1 MSLQKKINK
10 LQRDPKLFFKDMFLK
25 KYIPIKNKAKTIT
38 PKKNNGYSK
47 YVIVSAVYNVEKY
60 LNDYFNS
67 IINQRLDFKNNIH
80 IICVDDGSS
89 DNSAKIIKHYQKKY
103 PKNITYIYKENG
115 GQASARNLGLKLL
128 QEDPNLKD
136 KFTWVTFTDPDD
148 FLDRDYFYEV
158 DEFLAK
164 NRDKSIAVMHAKQVL
179 FFEKFNSYQDHP
191 LSHYKHKD
199 KVSIKKINDLTLESQ
214 SSTRSVF
221 SLSLMDYQNRFKEG
235 VNYFEDMA
243 FTLKFYTKCNDND
256 LAVFLSSSI
265 YYIRKREDGNSTMNQ
280 SHKSRVFYIDA
291 LELCLETLKE
301 SKNKSKGLFL
311 HTQYSVFSM
320 IIYQIRS
327 LVDNQQKLSFLS
339 DLDKKRYI
347 ELLEEIFDLT
357 DPKVIETFNAAG
369 NNYFYKFGILNCF
382 KDTKLPFNIAY
393 IKDYDFAKEQI
404 LIQYYSDVEDEVE
417 SIRFDGIEVYADY
430 EKVIRHDFLN
440 KSFCYEKLLWIHVP
454 KESKNLNMFIDG
466 KKAMIGFKIYDIK
479 VQDIRKEFAN
489 SSFLDN
495 TWLFIDRDIEA
506 DDNAERLYRY
516 VAKNYPDQKIVFAL
530 MKDCPDWSRLEKDG
544 FNLVECYSS
553 EFYQI
558 AKKCKFFISSH
569 TPQGY
574 QVKLNNSQK
583 FVFLGHGVDAVDIS
597 DYFNRLSNIKLRTST
612 TYGEFKSLV
621 DSDLRYKLT
630 KKEVALTGQAR
641 HDALLAGNKT
651 NNKNIMIMPTWR
663 NYLVLPRE
671 KTFDRKIADN
681 FLESEYFIK
690 WLSLLNSNTLEK
702 LANDYN
708 YTITF
713 VPHFNMRDIL
723 NYLNIP
729 NYIKIGYRE
738 DGESFQKYFQESD
751 LMITDYTSAAFEMGY
766 LKKPVI
772 YYQFDEE
779 EFFNSHTYTK
789 GYFDYKRDG
798 FGPVVITQ
806 EELLT
811 ELEILIKNNCQV
823 GESYR
828 SNIENT
834 FAFRDG
840 KCCERIYQ
848 AIVELDKPYES
859 KIIIEQIRQKAKD
872 ALKYECFYE
881 ASCRYRYILE
891 NSENIDTNDVEQYL
905 YCALQSNNGYEA
917 SKFLLSIQ
925 DKTQFNTHI
934 KVELIKGILSKNSNS
949 KEEIEWILNAL
960 ENIQVGSDELLSLT
974 WAKLRIYIY
983 LEKREKI
990 KETINI
996 LKNEFN
1002 ISKDEIDL
1010 ELYLLRNNILA
1021 ASTSG
1026 GAGDKVLHLMNC
1038 YLREMVSSC
1047 EVFGI

>member
-38 PKKNNGYSK
+38 PKKKNGYSK

-148 FLDRDYFYEV
+148 FVDRDYFYEA

-164 NRDKSIAVMHAKQVL
+164 NKNIVTIHAKQYL
-179 FFEKFNSYQDHP
+179 YFEQFKSYQKHP
-191 LSHYKHKD
+191 LSHFKHDKGLVIKD
-199 KVSIKKINDLTLESQ
+199 IQNLRMEVQ
-214 SSTRSVF
+214 SSTRSIF
-221 SLSLMDYQNRFKEG
+221 LIKNILDNNINFYEIQ
-235 VNYFEDMA
+235 YYEDMA
-243 FTLKFYTKCNDND
+243 FTIDYYLSCNLNHKVAY
-256 LAVFLSSSI
+256 LPQCI
-265 YYIRKREDGNSTMNQ
+265 YYIRKREAANSTMN
-280 SHKSRVFYIDA
+280 KSSKDKIYYLDA
-291 LELCLETLKE
+291 INICLKTLLD
-301 SKNKSKGLFL
+301 SKNKNNGLFL
-311 HTQYSVFSM
+311 HAQYAAFSM
-320 IIYQIRS
+320 IIYQIRN
-327 LVDNQQKLSFLS
+327 LVDNAQKIAFLS
-339 DLDKKRYI
+339 DQEKEQYQN
-347 ELLEEIFDLT
+347 LLSKIFELT
-357 DPKVIETFNAAG
+357 DSEVISSFNANG

-382 KDTKLPFNIAY
+382 KHDTLPYNISY
-393 IKDYDFAKEQI
+393 IIDYDCVKEQI
-404 LIQYYSDVEDEVE
+404 LVQYYSKQKTPIE
-417 SIRFDGIEVYADY
+417 SIRFDGNEVYPDY
-430 EKVIRHDFLN
+430 EKIIEHNFLD
-440 KSFCYEKLLWIHVP
+440 KVFCYEKLLWVNVP
-454 KESKNLNMFIDG
+454 KFAKDKLQIFIDG
-466 KKAMIGFKIYDIK
+466 KQSMIGFKNYDYSINS
-479 VQDIRKEFAN
+479 IRKEFDLYN
-489 SSFLDN
+489 NIEDV
-495 TWLFIDRDIEA
+495 WLFIDRDIEA

-516 VAKNYPDQKIVFAL
+516 VAKNYPNQKIVFAL
-530 MKDCPDWSRLEKDG
+530 MRDCPDWSRLEKDG
-544 FNLVECYSS
+544 FNLVECYSA
-553 EFYQI
+553 EFYKI

-569 TPQGY
+569 TPNGY
-574 QVKLNNSQK
+574 QVKLNIAQK
-583 FVFLGHGVDAVDIS
+583 FIFLGHGTDAVDIS
-597 DYFNRLSNIKLRTST
+597 EYFNKLPIKLRTST
-612 TYGEFKSLV
+612 TYEEFNSLFN
-621 DSDLRYKLT
+621 SKFRYKLT

-641 HDALLAGNKT
+641 HDALLAGNRT

-690 WLSLLNSNTLEK
+690 WLSLLNSNVLEK

-729 NYIKIGYRE
+729 NYIKIRYRE

-798 FGPVVITQ
+798 FGPVVTTQ
-806 EELLT
+806 EELLI
-811 ELEILIKNNCQV
+811 ELENLIKNNCQV
-823 GESYR
+823 GEPYK

-859 KIIIEQIRQKAKD
+859 KITTEQIRQKAKD
-872 ALKYECFYE
+872 ALEYECFYE

-934 KVELIKGILSKNSNS
+934 KIELIKGVLSNNKNS
-949 KEEIEWILNAL
+949 KEEIEWVLDTL
-960 ENIQVGSDELLSLT
+960 ENMNINSNDKLMLT
-974 WAKLRIYIY
+974 WAKLRVYIY

-1002 ISKDEIDL
+1002 ISKDDIDL

-1026 GAGDKVLHLMNC
+1026 GGC
-1038 YLREMVSSC
+1038 R
-1047 EVFGI
+1047 

>member
-25 KYIPIKNKAKTIT
+25 KYIPIKSKVKAAA
-38 PKKNNGYSK
+38 PKKKNGYSK
-47 YVIVSAVYNVEKY
+47 YAIVSAVYNVEKY

-89 DNSAKIIKHYQKKY
+89 DDSAKIIKHYQKKY

-148 FLDRDYFYEV
+148 FLDRDYFYAV

-164 NRDKSIAVMHAKQVL
+164 NKNIVTIHAKQYL
-179 FFEKFNSYQDHP
+179 YFEQFKSYQKHP
-191 LSHYKHKD
+191 LSHFKHDKGLVIKD
-199 KVSIKKINDLTLESQ
+199 IQNLRMEVQ
-214 SSTRSVF
+214 SSTCSIF
-221 SLSLMDYQNRFKEG
+221 LIKNILDNNINFYEIQ
-235 VNYFEDMA
+235 YYEDMA
-243 FTLKFYTKCNDND
+243 FTIDYYSNCNSNQKVAY
-256 LAVFLSSSI
+256 LPQCT
-265 YYIRKREDGNSTMNQ
+265 YYIRKREAANSTMN
-280 SHKSRVFYIDA
+280 KSSKDKIYYLDA
-291 LELCLETLKE
+291 INICLKTLLD
-301 SKNKSKGLFL
+301 SRNKNNGLFL
-311 HTQYSVFSM
+311 HAQYAAFSM
-320 IIYQIRS
+320 IIYQIRN
-327 LVDNQQKLSFLS
+327 LVDNAQKIAFLS
-339 DLDKKRYI
+339 DQEKEQYQN
-347 ELLEEIFDLT
+347 LLNKIFELT
-357 DPKVIETFNAAG
+357 DSEVISSFNANG

-382 KDTKLPFNIAY
+382 KQDTLPYNISY
-393 IKDYDFAKEQI
+393 IIDYDCVKEQI
-404 LIQYYSDVEDEVE
+404 LVQYYSRQKTSIE
-417 SIRFDGIEVYADY
+417 SIRFDGNEVYPDY
-430 EKVIRHDFLN
+430 EKIIEHNFLD
-440 KSFCYEKLLWIHVP
+440 KVFCYEKLLWVNVP
-454 KESKNLNMFIDG
+454 KFTKDKLEIFIDG
-466 KKAMIGFKIYDIK
+466 KQSMIGFKNYKISLK
-479 VQDIRKEFAN
+479 DIRKEFDLYN
-489 SSFLDN
+489 NIEDI
-495 TWLFIDRDIEA
+495 WLFIDRDIEA

-516 VAKNYPDQKIVFAL
+516 VAKNYPNQKIVFAL
-530 MKDCPDWSRLEKDG
+530 MRDCPDWSRLEKDG
-544 FNLVECYSS
+544 FNLVECYSA

-569 TPQGY
+569 TPNGY
-574 QVKLNNSQK
+574 QVKLNIAQK
-583 FVFLGHGVDAVDIS
+583 FIFLGHGTDAVDIS
-597 DYFNRLSNIKLRTST
+597 EYFNKLPIKLRTST
-612 TYGEFKSLV
+612 TYEEFNSLFN
-621 DSDLRYKLT
+621 SKFRYKLT

-690 WLSLLNSNTLEK
+690 WLSLLNSNALEK

-798 FGPVVITQ
+798 FGPVVTTQ
-806 EELLT
+806 EELLI
-811 ELEILIKNNCQV
+811 ELENLVKNNCQV
-823 GESYR
+823 DEPYR

-840 KCCERIYQ
+840 KCCKRIYQ

-859 KIIIEQIRQKAKD
+859 KITIEQIRQKAKD
-872 ALKYECFYE
+872 ALEYECFYE

-891 NSENIDTNDVEQYL
+891 NSENIDINDVEQYL

-925 DKTQFNTHI
+925 DKAQFNTHI
-934 KVELIKGILSKNSNS
+934 KIELIKGVLSNNKNS
-949 KEEIEWILNAL
+949 KEEIEWVLDTL
-960 ENIQVGSDELLSLT
+960 ENMNINSNDKLMLT

-1002 ISKDEIDL
+1002 ISKDDIDL

-1021 ASTSG
+1021 ASTS
-1026 GAGDKVLHLMNC
+1026 KE
-1038 YLREMVSSC
+1038 R
-1047 EVFGI
+1047 

>member
-25 KYIPIKNKAKTIT
+25 KYIPIKNKAKAIT
-38 PKKNNGYSK
+38 PKKKNGYSK

-148 FLDRDYFYEV
+148 FVDRDYFYEA

-164 NRDKSIAVMHAKQVL
+164 NKNIVTIHAKQYL
-179 FFEKFNSYQDHP
+179 YFEQFKSYQKHP
-191 LSHYKHKD
+191 LSHFKHDKGLVIKD
-199 KVSIKKINDLTLESQ
+199 IQNLRMEVQT
-214 SSTRSVF
+214 STRSIF
-221 SLSLMDYQNRFKEG
+221 LIKNILDNNISFYEIQ
-235 VNYFEDMA
+235 YYEDMA
-243 FTLKFYTKCNDND
+243 FTIDYYLNCNLNQKVAY
-256 LAVFLSSSI
+256 LPQCI
-265 YYIRKREDGNSTMNQ
+265 YYIRKREAANSTMN
-280 SHKSRVFYIDA
+280 KSSKDKIYYLDA
-291 LELCLETLKE
+291 INICLKTLLD
-301 SKNKSKGLFL
+301 SKNKNNGLFL
-311 HTQYSVFSM
+311 HAQYSAFSM
-320 IIYQIRS
+320 IIYQIRN
-327 LVDNQQKLSFLS
+327 LVDNAQKIAFLS
-339 DLDKKRYI
+339 DQEKEQYQN
-347 ELLEEIFDLT
+347 LLNKIFELT
-357 DPKVIETFNAAG
+357 DSEVISSFNANG

-382 KDTKLPFNIAY
+382 KQDTLPYNISY
-393 IKDYDFAKEQI
+393 IIDYDCVKEQI
-404 LIQYYSDVEDEVE
+404 LVQYYSRQKTSIE
-417 SIRFDGIEVYADY
+417 SIRFDGNEVYPDY
-430 EKVIRHDFLN
+430 EKIIEHNFLD
-440 KSFCYEKLLWIHVP
+440 KVFCYEKLLWVNVP
-454 KESKNLNMFIDG
+454 KFTKDKLEIFIDG
-466 KKAMIGFKIYDIK
+466 KQSMIGFKNYKISLK
-479 VQDIRKEFAN
+479 DIRKEFDLYN
-489 SSFLDN
+489 NIEDI
-495 TWLFIDRDIEA
+495 WLFIDRDIEA

-516 VAKNYPDQKIVFAL
+516 VAKNYPNQKIVFAL
-530 MKDCPDWSRLEKDG
+530 MRDCPDWSRLEKDG
-544 FNLVECYSS
+544 FNLVECYSA

-569 TPQGY
+569 TPNGY
-574 QVKLNNSQK
+574 QVKLNIAQK
-583 FVFLGHGVDAVDIS
+583 FIFLGHGADAVDIS
-597 DYFNRLSNIKLRTST
+597 EYFNKLPIKLRTST
-612 TYGEFKSLV
+612 TYEEFNSLFN
-621 DSDLRYKLT
+621 SKFRYKLT

-641 HDALLAGNKT
+641 HDALLAGNRT

-798 FGPVVITQ
+798 FGPVVTTQ
-806 EELLT
+806 EELLI
-811 ELEILIKNNCQV
+811 ELENLVKNNCQV
-823 GESYR
+823 DEPYR

-840 KCCERIYQ
+840 KCCKRIYQ

-859 KIIIEQIRQKAKD
+859 KITIEQIRQKAKD
-872 ALKYECFYE
+872 ALEYECFYE

-891 NSENIDTNDVEQYL
+891 NSENIDINDVEQYL

-925 DKTQFNTHI
+925 DKAQFNTHI
-934 KVELIKGILSKNSNS
+934 KIELIKGVLSNNKNS
-949 KEEIEWILNAL
+949 KEEIEWVLDTL
-960 ENIQVGSDELLSLT
+960 ENMNINSNDKLMLT

-1002 ISKDEIDL
+1002 ISKDDIDL

-1021 ASTSG
+1021 VST
-1026 GAGDKVLHLMNC
+1026 
-1038 YLREMVSSC
+1038 
-1047 EVFGI
+1047 FGRRYIEFFV

>member
-25 KYIPIKNKAKTIT
+25 KYIPIKSKVKAAA
-38 PKKNNGYSK
+38 PKKKNGYSK
-47 YVIVSAVYNVEKY
+47 YAIVSAVYNVEKY

-89 DNSAKIIKHYQKKY
+89 DDSAKIIKHYQKKY

-158 DEFLAK
+158 DEFLVK

-199 KVSIKKINDLTLESQ
+199 KVLIKKINDLALEVQ

-221 SLSLMDYQNRFKEG
+221 SLSLMDYQNRFKES
-235 VNYFEDMA
+235 VNYFEDVA

-369 NNYFYKFGILNCF
+369 NNYFYKFGIVNCF

-393 IKDYDFAKEQI
+393 IKDYDCVKEQI
-404 LIQYYSDVEDEVE
+404 LVQYYSRQKTSIE
-417 SIRFDGIEVYADY
+417 SIRFDGNEVYPDY
-430 EKVIRHDFLN
+430 EKIIEHNFLD
-440 KSFCYEKLLWIHVP
+440 KVFCYEKLLWVNVP
-454 KESKNLNMFIDG
+454 KFTKDKLEIFIDG
-466 KKAMIGFKIYDIK
+466 KQSMIGFKNYKISLK
-479 VQDIRKEFAN
+479 DIRKEFDLYN
-489 SSFLDN
+489 NIEDI
-495 TWLFIDRDIEA
+495 WLFIDRDIEA

-516 VAKNYPDQKIVFAL
+516 VAKNYPNQKIVFAL
-530 MKDCPDWSRLEKDG
+530 MRDCPDWSRLEKDG
-544 FNLVECYSS
+544 FNLVECYSA

-569 TPQGY
+569 TPNGY
-574 QVKLNNSQK
+574 QVKLNIAQK
-583 FVFLGHGVDAVDIS
+583 FIFLGHGTDAVDIS
-597 DYFNRLSNIKLRTST
+597 EYFNKLPIKLRTST
-612 TYGEFKSLV
+612 TYEEFNSLFN
-621 DSDLRYKLT
+621 SKFRYKLT

-690 WLSLLNSNTLEK
+690 WLSLLNSNALEK

-789 GYFDYKRDG
+789 GYFDYKKDG
-798 FGPVVITQ
+798 FGPVVTTQ
-806 EELLT
+806 EELLI
-811 ELEILIKNNCQV
+811 ELENLVKNNCQV
-823 GESYR
+823 GEPYR

-859 KIIIEQIRQKAKD
+859 KITTEQIRQKAKD
-872 ALKYECFYE
+872 ALEYECFYE

-891 NSENIDTNDVEQYL
+891 NSENIDINDIEQYL
-905 YCALQSNNGYEA
+905 YCALQSSNGYEA

-925 DKTQFNTHI
+925 DKAQFNTHI
-934 KVELIKGILSKNSNS
+934 KIELIKGVLSNNKNS
-949 KEEIEWILNAL
+949 KEEIEWVLDTL
-960 ENIQVGSDELLSLT
+960 ENMQIDSNDKLMLT

-1002 ISKDEIDL
+1002 ISKDDIDL

-1026 GAGDKVLHLMNC
+1026 GGVQI
-1038 YLREMVSSC
+1038 EFFV
-1047 EVFGI
+1047 

>member
-25 KYIPIKNKAKTIT
+25 KYIPIKNKAKAIT
-38 PKKNNGYSK
+38 PKKKNGYSK

-89 DNSAKIIKHYQKKY
+89 DNSAKIIKYYQKKY

-128 QEDPNLKD
+128 QEDPNLKN

-164 NRDKSIAVMHAKQVL
+164 NKNIVTIHAKQML
-179 FFEKFNSYQDHP
+179 YFEQFKSYQKHP
-191 LSHYKHKD
+191 LSHFKHDKGLVIKD
-199 KVSIKKINDLTLESQ
+199 IQNLRMEVQ
-214 SSTRSVF
+214 SSTCSIF
-221 SLSLMDYQNRFKEG
+221 LIKNILDNNINFYEIQ
-235 VNYFEDMA
+235 YYEDMA
-243 FTLKFYTKCNDND
+243 FTIDYYLSCNSNQKVAY
-256 LAVFLSSSI
+256 LPQCI
-265 YYIRKREDGNSTMNQ
+265 YYIRKREAANSTMN
-280 SHKSRVFYIDA
+280 KSSKDKIYYLDA
-291 LELCLETLKE
+291 INICLKTLLD
-301 SKNKSKGLFL
+301 SKNKNKGLFL
-311 HTQYSVFSM
+311 HAQYSAFSM
-320 IIYQIRS
+320 IIYQIRN
-327 LVDNQQKLSFLS
+327 LVDNTQKIAFLS
-339 DLDKKRYI
+339 DQEKEQYQN
-347 ELLEEIFDLT
+347 LLSKIFELT
-357 DPKVIETFNAAG
+357 DSEVISSFNANG

-382 KDTKLPFNIAY
+382 KQDTLPYNISY
-393 IKDYDFAKEQI
+393 IIDYDCVKEQI
-404 LIQYYSDVEDEVE
+404 LVQYYSRQKTSIE
-417 SIRFDGIEVYADY
+417 SIRFDGNEVYPDY
-430 EKVIRHDFLN
+430 EKIIEHNFLD
-440 KSFCYEKLLWIHVP
+440 KVFCYEKLLWVHVP
-454 KESKNLNMFIDG
+454 KFVQDKLEIFIDG
-466 KKAMIGFKIYDIK
+466 KQSMIGFKNYKINLK
-479 VQDIRKEFAN
+479 DIRKEFDLYHN
-489 SSFLDN
+489 IEDI
-495 TWLFIDRDIEA
+495 WLFIDRDIEA

-530 MKDCPDWSRLEKDG
+530 MRDCPDWVRLEKDG
-544 FNLVECYSS
+544 FNLVECYSA

-569 TPQGY
+569 TPNGY
-574 QVKLNNSQK
+574 QVKLNIAQK
-583 FVFLGHGVDAVDIS
+583 FIFLGHGTDAVDIS
-597 DYFNRLSNIKLRTST
+597 EYFNKLPIKLRTST
-612 TYGEFKSLV
+612 TYEEFNSLFN
-621 DSDLRYKLT
+621 SKFRYKLT

-641 HDALLAGNKT
+641 HDALLAGNRT

-690 WLSLLNSNTLEK
+690 WLSLLNSNALEK

-798 FGPVVITQ
+798 FGPVVTTQ
-806 EELLT
+806 EELLI
-811 ELEILIKNNCQV
+811 ELENLIKNNCQV
-823 GESYR
+823 DEPYR

-840 KCCERIYQ
+840 KCCKRIYQ

-859 KIIIEQIRQKAKD
+859 KITTEQIRQKAKD
-872 ALKYECFYE
+872 ALEYECFYE

-925 DKTQFNTHI
+925 DKAQFNTHI
-934 KVELIKGILSKNSNS
+934 KIELIKGVLSNNKNS
-949 KEEIEWILNAL
+949 KEEIEWVLDTL
-960 ENIQVGSDELLSLT
+960 ENMQIDSNDKLMLT
-974 WAKLRIYIY
+974 WAKLRVYIY

-1002 ISKDEIDL
+1002 ISKDDIDL

-1026 GAGDKVLHLMNC
+1026 GGVQI
-1038 YLREMVSSC
+1038 EFFV
-1047 EVFGI
+1047 

>member
-1 MSLQKKINK
+1 
-10 LQRDPKLFFKDMFLK
+10 
-25 KYIPIKNKAKTIT
+25 
-38 PKKNNGYSK
+38 
-47 YVIVSAVYNVEKY
+47 
-60 LNDYFNS
+60 
-67 IINQRLDFKNNIH
+67 
-80 IICVDDGSS
+80 
-89 DNSAKIIKHYQKKY
+89 
-103 PKNITYIYKENG
+103 

-158 DEFLAK
+158 DEFLVK

-199 KVSIKKINDLTLESQ
+199 KVLIKKINDLALEVQ

-221 SLSLMDYQNRFKEG
+221 SLSLMDYQNRFKES
-235 VNYFEDMA
+235 VNYFEDVA

-369 NNYFYKFGILNCF
+369 NNYFYKFGIVNCF

-393 IKDYDFAKEQI
+393 IKDYDCVKEQI
-404 LIQYYSDVEDEVE
+404 LVQYYSRQKTSIE
-417 SIRFDGIEVYADY
+417 SIRFDGNEVYPDY
-430 EKVIRHDFLN
+430 EKIIEHNFLD
-440 KSFCYEKLLWIHVP
+440 KVFCYEKLLWVNVP
-454 KESKNLNMFIDG
+454 KFTKDKLEIFIDG
-466 KKAMIGFKIYDIK
+466 KQSMIGFKNYKISLK
-479 VQDIRKEFAN
+479 DIRKEFDLYN
-489 SSFLDN
+489 NIEDI
-495 TWLFIDRDIEA
+495 WLFIDRDIEA

-516 VAKNYPDQKIVFAL
+516 VAKNYPNQKIVFAL
-530 MKDCPDWSRLEKDG
+530 MRDCPDWSRLEKDG
-544 FNLVECYSS
+544 FNLVECYSA

-569 TPQGY
+569 TPNGY
-574 QVKLNNSQK
+574 QVKLNIAQK
-583 FVFLGHGVDAVDIS
+583 FIFLGHGTDAVDIS
-597 DYFNRLSNIKLRTST
+597 EYFNKLPIKLRTST
-612 TYGEFKSLV
+612 TYEEFNSLFN
-621 DSDLRYKLT
+621 SKFRYKLT

-690 WLSLLNSNTLEK
+690 WLSLLNSNALEK

-798 FGPVVITQ
+798 FGPVVATQ
-806 EELLT
+806 EELLI
-811 ELEILIKNNCQV
+811 ELENLIKNNCQV
-823 GESYR
+823 SEPYR

-834 FAFRDG
+834 FAF
-840 KCCERIYQ
+840 
-848 AIVELDKPYES
+848 
-859 KIIIEQIRQKAKD
+859 
-872 ALKYECFYE
+872 
-881 ASCRYRYILE
+881 
-891 NSENIDTNDVEQYL
+891 
-905 YCALQSNNGYEA
+905 
-917 SKFLLSIQ
+917 
-925 DKTQFNTHI
+925 
-934 KVELIKGILSKNSNS
+934 
-949 KEEIEWILNAL
+949 
-960 ENIQVGSDELLSLT
+960 
-974 WAKLRIYIY
+974 
-983 LEKREKI
+983 
-990 KETINI
+990 
-996 LKNEFN
+996 
-1002 ISKDEIDL
+1002 
-1010 ELYLLRNNILA
+1010 
-1021 ASTSG
+1021 
-1026 GAGDKVLHLMNC
+1026 
-1038 YLREMVSSC
+1038 
-1047 EVFGI
+1047 